1 MFLYNITLQRATGIT
16 HAIHGNFSGTKM
28 QEIVVSRGK
37 ILELLRPDANTGKVH
52 TLLTVEVFGI
62 VRSLMAFRLTGG
74 TKDYIVVGSDSGRIV
89 ILEYHPSKNMFEKIH
104 QETFGK
110 SGCRRIVPGQFLA
123 VDPKGRAVMIGAIEK
138 QKLVYILNRDAAAR
152 LTISSPLEA
161 HKANTLVYHVV
172 GVDVGFE
179 NPMFACLEM
188 DYEEADNDPTG
199 EAAANTQQTLT
210 FYELDLGLNHVV
222 RKYSEAL
229 EEHGNFLITVPG
241 GSDGPSGVLICSENY
256 ITYKNF
262 GDQPDIRCPIPRRRN
277 DLDDPERG
285 MIFVCSA
292 THKTK
297 SMFFFLAQTEQG
309 DIFKVT
315 LETDEEMVTEIRL
328 KYFDTIPV
336 ATAMCVLK
344 TGFLFVSSEFGNH
357 YLYQIAHLGDDD
369 EEPEFSSA
377 MPLEEG
383 DTFFFQPR
391 PLKNLVLVDEQEN
404 LSPIMSCQIADLANE
419 DTPQLYVACGRG
431 PRSTL
436 RVLRHGLEVSEMAV
450 SELPGNP
457 NAVWTVR
464 RHVEDEFDAY
474 IIVSFVNA
482 TLVLSIGETVEEV
495 TDSGFLGTTPTLS
508 CSLLGEDA
516 LVQVYPDGIR
526 HIRADKRVNEWK
538 TPGKKTI
545 VRCAVNQRQVVIALT
560 GGELVYFEM
569 DPSGQLNEYTER
581 KEMSADVVCMSLANV
596 PPGEQRSR
604 FLAVGLVDNT
614 VRIIS
619 LDPSDCLQPLS
630 MQALPAQPESL
641 CIVEMGGVEKQDE
654 LGEKGTIG
662 FLYLN
667 IGLQNGVLLRTV
679 LDPVTG
685 DLSDTRTRYLGSRP
699 VKLFRV
705 RMQGQEAVRDS
716 NISIKL
722 TLRLYEFVVFKRP
735 NNHEMN
741 PKCSASPLPGRI
753 LALEKLGAVFNQV
766 AFPLQYTPRK
776 FVIHPETNNLVL
788 IETDH
793 NAYTEATKAQR
804 KQQMAEEMV
813 EAAGEDEREL
823 AAEMAAAF
831 LNENLPE
838 AIFGAPKA
846 GSGQWASLVRLV
858 NPIQGSTLDQVQLEQ
873 NEAAFSVAVCRF
885 PNTGDD
891 WYVLVGVARDMIL
904 NPRSVGGGFIYT
916 YRLVCGGEKLEF
928 VHKTPVEDVPLAIA
942 PFQGRVLVGVGKL
955 LRIYDLGKKKLLRKC
970 ENKHV
975 PNLVTGIYTIG
986 QRVIVSDV
994 QESLFWVRYR
1004 RNENQ
1009 LIIFADDTYPRWVT
1023 TACLLDY
1030 DTMASADKFGNISIV
1045 RLPPNTSDDV
1055 DEDPTGNKALWD
1067 RGLLNGA
1074 SQKAEVVVN
1083 YHVGETVLSLQK
1095 TTLIPGGSES
1105 LVYTTLSGGIGILVP
1120 FTSHEDHDFFQHLEM
1135 HMRSEFPP
1143 LCGRDHL
1150 SFRSYYFPVKNV
1162 IDGDLCE
1169 QFNSMDPHKQK
1180 SVAGGAGQNAARG
1193 LQET

>member
-1 MFLYNITLQRATGIT
+1 MLIIT
-16 HAIHGNFSGTKM
+16 
-28 QEIVVSRGK
+28 
-37 ILELLRPDANTGKVH
+37 
-52 TLLTVEVFGI
+52 
-62 VRSLMAFRLTGG
+62 
-74 TKDYIVVGSDSGRIV
+74 
-89 ILEYHPSKNMFEKIH
+89 
-104 QETFGK
+104 
-110 SGCRRIVPGQFLA
+110 
-123 VDPKGRAVMIGAIEK
+123 
-138 QKLVYILNRDAAAR
+138 
-152 LTISSPLEA
+152 
-161 HKANTLVYHVV
+161 
-172 GVDVGFE
+172 
-179 NPMFACLEM
+179 
-188 DYEEADNDPTG
+188 
-199 EAAANTQQTLT
+199 
-210 FYELDLGLNHVV
+210 
-222 RKYSEAL
+222 
-229 EEHGNFLITVPG
+229 
-241 GSDGPSGVLICSENY
+241 
-256 ITYKNF
+256 
-262 GDQPDIRCPIPRRRN
+262 
-277 DLDDPERG
+277 
-285 MIFVCSA
+285 
-292 THKTK
+292 
-297 SMFFFLAQTEQG
+297 
-309 DIFKVT
+309 
-315 LETDEEMVTEIRL
+315 
-328 KYFDTIPV
+328 
-336 ATAMCVLK
+336 
-344 TGFLFVSSEFGNH
+344 
-357 YLYQIAHLGDDD
+357 
-369 EEPEFSSA
+369 
-377 MPLEEG
+377 
-383 DTFFFQPR
+383 
-391 PLKNLVLVDEQEN
+391 
-404 LSPIMSCQIADLANE
+404 
-419 DTPQLYVACGRG
+419 
-431 PRSTL
+431 
-436 RVLRHGLEVSEMAV
+436 
-450 SELPGNP
+450 
-457 NAVWTVR
+457 
-464 RHVEDEFDAY
+464 DEFDAY

-508 CSLLGEDA
+508 CSLLGDDA

-545 VRCAVNQRQVVIALT
+545 VKCAVNQRQVVIALT

-641 CIVEMGGVEKQDE
+641 CIVEMGGTEKQDE
-654 LGEKGTIG
+654 LGERGSIG

-705 RMQGQEAVRDS
+705 RMQGQEAVLAMSSRS
-716 NISIKL
+716 WLSYSYQSRFHLTPLSYETLEFASGFASEQCPEGIVAISTN
-722 TLRLYEFVVFKRP
+722 TL
-735 NNHEMN
+735 
-741 PKCSASPLPGRI
+741 RI

-776 FVIHPETNNLVL
+776 FVIHPESNNLII

-838 AIFGAPKA
+838 SIFGAPKA
-846 GSGQWASLVRLV
+846 GNGQWASVIRV
-858 NPIQGSTLDQVQLEQ
+858 MNPIQGNTLDLVQLEQ

-885 PNTGDD
+885 SNTGED
-891 WYVLVGVARDMIL
+891 WYVLVGVAKDLIL
-904 NPRSVGGGFIYT
+904 SPRSVAGGFVYT
-916 YRLVCGGEKLEF
+916 YKLVNNGEKLEF
-928 VHKTPVEDVPLAIA
+928 LHKTPVEEVPAAIA
-942 PFQGRVLVGVGKL
+942 PFQGRVLIGVGKL
-955 LRIYDLGKKKLLRKC
+955 LRVYDLGKKKLLRKC
-970 ENKHV
+970 ENKHIA
-975 PNLVTGIYTIG
+975 NYISGIQTIG
-986 QRVIVSDV
+986 HRVIVSDV
-994 QESLFWVRYR
+994 QESFIWVRYK

-1023 TACLLDY
+1023 TASLLDY
-1030 DTMASADKFGNISIV
+1030 DTVAGADKFGNICVV
-1045 RLPPNTSDDV
+1045 RLPPNTNDEV

-1074 SQKAEVVVN
+1074 SQKAEVIMN

-1120 FTSHEDHDFFQHLEM
+1120 FTSHEDHDFFQHVEM
-1135 HMRSEFPP
+1135 HLRSEHPP

-1169 QFNSMDPHKQK
+1169 QFNSMEPNKQK
-1180 SVAGGAGQNAARG
+1180 NVSEELDRTPPEVSKKLEDIRTRYAF
-1193 LQET
+1193 

>member
-1 MFLYNITLQRATGIT
+1 M
-16 HAIHGNFSGTKM
+16 M
-28 QEIVVSRGK
+28 SR
-37 ILELLRPDANTGKVH
+37 
-52 TLLTVEVFGI
+52 
-62 VRSLMAFRLTGG
+62 
-74 TKDYIVVGSDSGRIV
+74 
-89 ILEYHPSKNMFEKIH
+89 
-104 QETFGK
+104 
-110 SGCRRIVPGQFLA
+110 
-123 VDPKGRAVMIGAIEK
+123 
-138 QKLVYILNRDAAAR
+138 
-152 LTISSPLEA
+152 SS
-161 HKANTLVYHVV
+161 
-172 GVDVGFE
+172 
-179 NPMFACLEM
+179 
-188 DYEEADNDPTG
+188 
-199 EAAANTQQTLT
+199 
-210 FYELDLGLNHVV
+210 
-222 RKYSEAL
+222 
-229 EEHGNFLITVPG
+229 
-241 GSDGPSGVLICSENY
+241 
-256 ITYKNF
+256 
-262 GDQPDIRCPIPRRRN
+262 
-277 DLDDPERG
+277 
-285 MIFVCSA
+285 
-292 THKTK
+292 
-297 SMFFFLAQTEQG
+297 
-309 DIFKVT
+309 
-315 LETDEEMVTEIRL
+315 
-328 KYFDTIPV
+328 
-336 ATAMCVLK
+336 
-344 TGFLFVSSEFGNH
+344 
-357 YLYQIAHLGDDD
+357 YQIDLLNLIG
-369 EEPEFSSA
+369 SA
-377 MPLEEG
+377 
-383 DTFFFQPR
+383 
-391 PLKNLVLVDEQEN
+391 N
-404 LSPIMSCQIADLANE
+404 
-419 DTPQLYVACGRG
+419 
-431 PRSTL
+431 
-436 RVLRHGLEVSEMAV
+436 
-450 SELPGNP
+450 
-457 NAVWTVR
+457 W
-464 RHVEDEFDAY
+464 
-474 IIVSFVNA
+474 
-482 TLVLSIGETVEEV
+482 
-495 TDSGFLGTTPTLS
+495 
-508 CSLLGEDA
+508 
-516 LVQVYPDGIR
+516 VYPDGIR

-619 LDPSDCLQPLS
+619 LDPTDCLQPLS

-679 LDPVTG
+679 LDQVSG

-705 RMQGQEAVRDS
+705 RMQGQEAVLAMSSRS
-716 NISIKL
+716 WLSYSYQSRFHLTPLSYETLEYASGFASEQCPEGIVAISTN
-722 TLRLYEFVVFKRP
+722 TL
-735 NNHEMN
+735 
-741 PKCSASPLPGRI
+741 RI

-776 FVIHPETNNLVL
+776 FVIHPETNNLIV

-831 LNENLPE
+831 LNENLSE
-838 AIFGAPKA
+838 AIFGSPKA
-846 GSGQWASLVRLV
+846 GAGQWASLVRLV

-904 NPRSVGGGFIYT
+904 NPRSVSGGFIYT
-916 YRLVCGGEKLEF
+916 YRLTSGGEKLEF

-975 PNLVTGIYTIG
+975 PNLVTGIHTIG
-986 QRVIVSDV
+986 QRVIVTDV

-1009 LIIFADDTYPRWVT
+1009 LIIFADDTHPRWVT

-1180 SVAGGAGQNAARG
+1180 SVAEELDRTPPEVSKKLEDIRTRYAF
-1193 LQET
+1193 

>member
-1 MFLYNITLQRATGIT
+1 
-16 HAIHGNFSGTKM
+16 
-28 QEIVVSRGK
+28 
-37 ILELLRPDANTGKVH
+37 
-52 TLLTVEVFGI
+52 
-62 VRSLMAFRLTGG
+62 
-74 TKDYIVVGSDSGRIV
+74 
-89 ILEYHPSKNMFEKIH
+89 
-104 QETFGK
+104 
-110 SGCRRIVPGQFLA
+110 
-123 VDPKGRAVMIGAIEK
+123 
-138 QKLVYILNRDAAAR
+138 
-152 LTISSPLEA
+152 
-161 HKANTLVYHVV
+161 
-172 GVDVGFE
+172 
-179 NPMFACLEM
+179 
-188 DYEEADNDPTG
+188 
-199 EAAANTQQTLT
+199 
-210 FYELDLGLNHVV
+210 
-222 RKYSEAL
+222 
-229 EEHGNFLITVPG
+229 
-241 GSDGPSGVLICSENY
+241 
-256 ITYKNF
+256 
-262 GDQPDIRCPIPRRRN
+262 
-277 DLDDPERG
+277 

-336 ATAMCVLK
+336 ATSMCVLK

-391 PLKNLVLVDEQEN
+391 PLKNLVLVDEQES

-431 PRSTL
+431 PKSTL
-436 RVLRHGLEVSEMAV
+436 RVSEMAV

-464 RHVEDEFDAY
+464 RHIEDEFDAY

-641 CIVEMGGVEKQDE
+641 CIVEMGGTEKQDE
-654 LGEKGTIG
+654 LGEKGSIG

-705 RMQGQEAVRDS
+705 RMQGQEAVLAMSSRS
-716 NISIKL
+716 WLSYSYQSRFHLTPLSYETLEYASGFASEQCPEGIVAISTN
-722 TLRLYEFVVFKRP
+722 TL
-735 NNHEMN
+735 
-741 PKCSASPLPGRI
+741 RI

-776 FVIHPETNNLVL
+776 FVIHPETNNLIL

-846 GSGQWASLVRLV
+846 GSGQWASLVRLI
-858 NPIQGSTLDQVQLEQ
+858 NPIQGATLDLVQLEQ
-873 NEAAFSVAVCRF
+873 NEAAFSVTVCKF
-885 PNTGDD
+885 ANGGED
-891 WYVLVGVARDMIL
+891 WYVLVGVARDLIL

-916 YRLVCGGEKLEF
+916 YRLVSGGEKLEF
-928 VHKTPVEDVPLAIA
+928 MHKTPVEDVPSAIA
-942 PFQGRVLVGVGKL
+942 PFQGRVLISIGKL

-975 PNLVTGIYTIG
+975 PNLITGIYPMG
-986 QRVIVSDV
+986 HRVIVTDV
-994 QESLFWVRYR
+994 QESLFWIRYK

-1009 LIIFADDTYPRWVT
+1009 LIIFADDTHPRWLT

-1045 RLPPNTSDDV
+1045 RLPQNTNDDV

-1074 SQKAEVVVN
+1074 SQKAEVIMN
-1083 YHVGETVLSLQK
+1083 YHIGETVLSLQK

-1135 HMRSEFPP
+1135 HMRSEYPP

-1169 QFNSMDPHKQK
+1169 QFNSMDPNKQK
-1180 SVAGGAGQNAARG
+1180 SVSEELDRTPPEVSKKLEDIRTRYAF
-1193 LQET
+1193 

>member
-1 MFLYNITLQRATGIT
+1 
-16 HAIHGNFSGTKM
+16 
-28 QEIVVSRGK
+28 
-37 ILELLRPDANTGKVH
+37 
-52 TLLTVEVFGI
+52 
-62 VRSLMAFRLTGG
+62 
-74 TKDYIVVGSDSGRIV
+74 
-89 ILEYHPSKNMFEKIH
+89 MFEKVH

-315 LETDEEMVTEIRL
+315 LETDEEMVTEIRM
-328 KYFDTIPV
+328 KYFDTVPV

-369 EEPEFSSA
+369 DEPEFSSA

-464 RHVEDEFDAY
+464 RHIEGISPFIYLLCPSGAL
-474 IIVSFVNA
+474 IIFPLPSFSA
-482 TLVLSIGETVEEV
+482 PC
-495 TDSGFLGTTPTLS
+495 F
-508 CSLLGEDA
+508 
-516 LVQVYPDGIR
+516 QVYPDGIR

-705 RMQGQEAVRDS
+705 RMQGQEAVLAMSSRS
-716 NISIKL
+716 WLSYSYQSRFHLTPLSYETLEYASGFASEQCPEGIVAISTN
-722 TLRLYEFVVFKRP
+722 TL
-735 NNHEMN
+735 
-741 PKCSASPLPGRI
+741 RI

-766 AFPLQYTPRK
+766 AFPMQYTPRK

-846 GSGQWASLVRLV
+846 GSGQWASLVRLI
-858 NPIQGSTLDQVQLEQ
+858 NPIQGNTLDLVQLEQ

-885 PNTGDD
+885 ANGGED

-904 NPRSVGGGFIYT
+904 NPRSVGGGYIYT
-916 YRLVCGGEKLEF
+916 YRLVGGGDKLEF
-928 VHKTPVEDVPLAIA
+928 LHKTPVEDVPLAIA

-975 PNLVTGIYTIG
+975 PNLVTGIHTIG
-986 QRVIVSDV
+986 QRVVVSDI
-994 QESLFWVRYR
+994 QESLFWVRYK

-1009 LIIFADDTYPRWVT
+1009 LIIFADDTHPRWVT

-1030 DTMASADKFGNISIV
+1030 DTMASADKFGNISI
-1045 RLPPNTSDDV
+1045 
-1055 DEDPTGNKALWD
+1055 
-1067 RGLLNGA
+1067 
-1074 SQKAEVVVN
+1074 AEVIVN
-1083 YHVGETVLSLQK
+1083 YHIGETVLSLQK

-1180 SVAGGAGQNAARG
+1180 SVAEELDRTPPEVSKKLEDIRTRYAF
-1193 LQET
+1193 

>member
-1 MFLYNITLQRATGIT
+1 
-16 HAIHGNFSGTKM
+16 
-28 QEIVVSRGK
+28 
-37 ILELLRPDANTGKVH
+37 
-52 TLLTVEVFGI
+52 
-62 VRSLMAFRLTGG
+62 
-74 TKDYIVVGSDSGRIV
+74 
-89 ILEYHPSKNMFEKIH
+89 
-104 QETFGK
+104 
-110 SGCRRIVPGQFLA
+110 
-123 VDPKGRAVMIGAIEK
+123 
-138 QKLVYILNRDAAAR
+138 
-152 LTISSPLEA
+152 
-161 HKANTLVYHVV
+161 
-172 GVDVGFE
+172 
-179 NPMFACLEM
+179 
-188 DYEEADNDPTG
+188 
-199 EAAANTQQTLT
+199 
-210 FYELDLGLNHVV
+210 
-222 RKYSEAL
+222 
-229 EEHGNFLITVPG
+229 
-241 GSDGPSGVLICSENY
+241 
-256 ITYKNF
+256 
-262 GDQPDIRCPIPRRRN
+262 
-277 DLDDPERG
+277 
-285 MIFVCSA
+285 
-292 THKTK
+292 
-297 SMFFFLAQTEQG
+297 
-309 DIFKVT
+309 
-315 LETDEEMVTEIRL
+315 
-328 KYFDTIPV
+328 
-336 ATAMCVLK
+336 MCV
-344 TGFLFVSSEFGNH
+344 FD
-357 YLYQIAHLGDDD
+357 I
-369 EEPEFSSA
+369 
-377 MPLEEG
+377 
-383 DTFFFQPR
+383 
-391 PLKNLVLVDEQEN
+391 
-404 LSPIMSCQIADLANE
+404 LS
-419 DTPQLYVACGRG
+419 
-431 PRSTL
+431 
-436 RVLRHGLEVSEMAV
+436 
-450 SELPGNP
+450 
-457 NAVWTVR
+457 
-464 RHVEDEFDAY
+464 
-474 IIVSFVNA
+474 
-482 TLVLSIGETVEEV
+482 
-495 TDSGFLGTTPTLS
+495 
-508 CSLLGEDA
+508 
-516 LVQVYPDGIR
+516 
-526 HIRADKRVNEWK
+526 
-538 TPGKKTI
+538 
-545 VRCAVNQRQVVIALT
+545 
-560 GGELVYFEM
+560 
-569 DPSGQLNEYTER
+569 
-581 KEMSADVVCMSLANV
+581 
-596 PPGEQRSR
+596 
-604 FLAVGLVDNT
+604 
-614 VRIIS
+614 
-619 LDPSDCLQPLS
+619 
-630 MQALPAQPESL
+630 
-641 CIVEMGGVEKQDE
+641 
-654 LGEKGTIG
+654 
-662 FLYLN
+662 
-667 IGLQNGVLLRTV
+667 QNGVLLRTV

-705 RMQGQEAVRDS
+705 RMQGQEAVLAMSSRS
-716 NISIKL
+716 WLSYSYQSRFHLTPLSYETLEYASGFASEQCPEGIVAISTN
-722 TLRLYEFVVFKRP
+722 TL
-735 NNHEMN
+735 
-741 PKCSASPLPGRI
+741 RI

-776 FVIHPETNNLVL
+776 FVIHPETNNLIL

-846 GSGQWASLVRLV
+846 GAGQWASLVRLV

-904 NPRSVGGGFIYT
+904 NPRSVAGGFIYT
-916 YRLVCGGEKLEF
+916 YRLIGGGEKLEF

-975 PNLVTGIYTIG
+975 PNLVTGIHTIG
-986 QRVIVSDV
+986 QRVMVTDV

-1074 SQKAEVVVN
+1074 SQKAEVIVN

-1105 LVYTTLSGGIGILVP
+1105 LVYNTLSGGIGILVP

-1180 SVAGGAGQNAARG
+1180 SVAEELDRTPPEVSKKLEDIRTRYAF
-1193 LQET
+1193 

>member
-1 MFLYNITLQRATGIT
+1 AVCLAT
-16 HAIHGNFSGTKM
+16 
-28 QEIVVSRGK
+28 
-37 ILELLRPDANTGKVH
+37 
-52 TLLTVEVFGI
+52 
-62 VRSLMAFRLTGG
+62 
-74 TKDYIVVGSDSGRIV
+74 
-89 ILEYHPSKNMFEKIH
+89 
-104 QETFGK
+104 
-110 SGCRRIVPGQFLA
+110 C
-123 VDPKGRAVMIGAIEK
+123 
-138 QKLVYILNRDAAAR
+138 
-152 LTISSPLEA
+152 
-161 HKANTLVYHVV
+161 
-172 GVDVGFE
+172 E
-179 NPMFACLEM
+179 N
-188 DYEEADNDPTG
+188 
-199 EAAANTQQTLT
+199 
-210 FYELDLGLNHVV
+210 
-222 RKYSEAL
+222 
-229 EEHGNFLITVPG
+229 
-241 GSDGPSGVLICSENY
+241 
-256 ITYKNF
+256 
-262 GDQPDIRCPIPRRRN
+262 
-277 DLDDPERG
+277 
-285 MIFVCSA
+285 
-292 THKTK
+292 
-297 SMFFFLAQTEQG
+297 
-309 DIFKVT
+309 
-315 LETDEEMVTEIRL
+315 
-328 KYFDTIPV
+328 
-336 ATAMCVLK
+336 
-344 TGFLFVSSEFGNH
+344 
-357 YLYQIAHLGDDD
+357 
-369 EEPEFSSA
+369 
-377 MPLEEG
+377 
-383 DTFFFQPR
+383 
-391 PLKNLVLVDEQEN
+391 
-404 LSPIMSCQIADLANE
+404 
-419 DTPQLYVACGRG
+419 
-431 PRSTL
+431 
-436 RVLRHGLEVSEMAV
+436 
-450 SELPGNP
+450 
-457 NAVWTVR
+457 
-464 RHVEDEFDAY
+464 EFDAY

-604 FLAVGLVDNT
+604 FLAVGLADNT

-641 CIVEMGGVEKQDE
+641 CIVEMGGVEKQEE
-654 LGEKGTIG
+654 LGEKGTIERLALSTCRTPAPATWALAQRAAERVVPPCPSQVLAMSSRSWLSYSYQSRFHLTPLSYETLEYASG
-662 FLYLN
+662 FASEQCPEG
-667 IGLQNGVLLRTV
+667 IV
-679 LDPVTG
+679 
-685 DLSDTRTRYLGSRP
+685 
-699 VKLFRV
+699 
-705 RMQGQEAVRDS
+705 A
-716 NISIKL
+716 ISTN
-722 TLRLYEFVVFKRP
+722 TL
-735 NNHEMN
+735 
-741 PKCSASPLPGRI
+741 RI

-776 FVIHPETNNLVL
+776 FVIHPETNSLVL

-858 NPIQGSTLDQVQLEQ
+858 SPIQGSTLDLVQLEQ

-885 PNTGDD
+885 GGDD

-904 NPRSVGGGFIYT
+904 NPRSVAGGYIYT
-916 YRLVCGGEKLEF
+916 YRLAGGGEKLEF
-928 VHKTPVEDVPLAIA
+928 VHKTAVEDVPLAIS

-955 LRIYDLGKKKLLRKC
+955 LRVYDLGKKKLLRKC

-975 PNLVTGIYTIG
+975 PNMVTGIYTIG
-986 QRVIVSDV
+986 QRVVVSDI
-994 QESLFWVRYR
+994 QESLFWVRYK

-1009 LIIFADDTYPRWVT
+1009 LIIFADDTHPRWVT

-1030 DTMASADKFGNISIV
+1030 DTMATADKFGNISIV

-1074 SQKAEVVVN
+1074 SQKAEVIVN

-1180 SVAGGAGQNAARG
+1180 SVAEELDRTPPEVSKKLEDIRTRYAF
-1193 LQET
+1193 